1 MTGFMLVLAN
11 HPLLAQNRIVSAGYA
26 IPEPPA
32 FSAGQVVTLFV
43 RGLNVSDAV
52 ATSLPLPTTLSG
64 VTVRV
69 KSGIT
74 GYPEQLP
81 IFSVLTFD
89 FCAGK
94 IGVNCPLT
102 HVTVQ
107 MPTEPTCVLTGQ
119 IPNECEFS
127 PPPVIL
133 LNVQVNGVPGEDFPA
148 VISYPGPHI
157 LNSCDTIF
165 GLGSICTGYV
175 THADGTLVKG
185 NKPARRGETI
195 VIYAVGL
202 GTTNPAVKTGEASP
216 PQSPKYE
223 PSIALSVSCRVTVP
237 PTVPPTPLASSD
249 VSSPLT
255 HAVLPSFIGLVP
267 GFVGLYQIN
276 FVVPTD
282 VPRNLISCGGEWGVN
297 TRIAIGAGDFEPAD
311 AQTSVDI
318 CVQP

>member
-1 MTGFMLVLAN
+1 MLVLAN
-11 HPLLAQNRIVSAGYA
+11 HQLQAQNRIVSAGYT

-52 ATSLPLPTTLSG
+52 ANTLPLPTTLSG

-69 KSGIT
+69 KSGIS

-81 IFSVLTFD
+81 IFSVLTYD
-89 FCAGK
+89 YCAGR
-94 IGVNCPLT
+94 IGINCPLT
-102 HVTVQ
+102 HITVQ
-107 MPTEPTCVLTGQ
+107 MPTEPTCVPTGQ
-119 IPNECEFS
+119 FPNECTIG
-127 PPPVIL
+127 PAPVIV
-133 LNVQVNGVPGEDFPA
+133 LNVQVNGVPGEDFP
-148 VISYPGPHI
+148 VLISYPEPHI

-202 GTTNPAVKTGEASP
+202 GTTNPAVKTGEPSP
-216 PQSPKYE
+216 PQSPTYE
-223 PSIALSVSCRVTVP
+223 LSIPLSVSFRV
-237 PTVPPTPLASSD
+237 TVPPTPLAP
-249 VSSPLT
+249 VVWSPLT
-255 HAVLPSFIGLVP
+255 HVVLPSFIGLVP

-282 VPRNLISCGGEWGVN
+282 TPQNLMRCAGEWDVN
-297 TRIAIGAGDFEPAD
+297 ARIAIGAGGFGPTDG
-311 AQTSVDI
+311 QTSVDI